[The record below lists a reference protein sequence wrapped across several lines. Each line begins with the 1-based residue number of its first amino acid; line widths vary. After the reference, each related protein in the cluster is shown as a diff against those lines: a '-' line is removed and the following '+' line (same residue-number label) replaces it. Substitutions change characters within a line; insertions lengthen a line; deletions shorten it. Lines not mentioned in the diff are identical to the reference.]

1 MDLITLITAGPTLL
15 RMVGNLFG
23 GKTKEAADSVAGVVD
38 TVRGLSG
45 EVAKQKLEQHVAE
58 MPPEQQAELLT
69 LQAKLAEIQ
78 KEREAAQLQAETAQQ
93 AQVQETAR
101 IEAQSSDEYVRR
113 TRPKL
118 ARQSAYVTFGYA
130 VVVGVVFQ
138 IVNAIYGT
146 KLPAIDTWII
156 GALFAPCLTYMGV
169 RTVDAFSRTGKT

>member
-1 MDLITLITAGPTLL
+1 MDPITLITAGPTLL
-15 RMVGNLFG
+15 RMVGSLFG

-45 EVAKQKLEQHVAE
+45 EVAKQKLGQHIAE

-101 IEAQSSDEYVRR
+101 TEAQSNDEYVRR

-118 ARQSAYVTFGYA
+118 ARQSAYVAFGYA
-130 VVVGVVFQ
+130 AFVGVVFP
-138 IVNAIYGT
+138 IIDAIFGT
-146 KLPAIDTWII
+146 KLGAIDTLVI
-156 GALFAPCLTYMGV
+156 GTLFAPCLTYMGV